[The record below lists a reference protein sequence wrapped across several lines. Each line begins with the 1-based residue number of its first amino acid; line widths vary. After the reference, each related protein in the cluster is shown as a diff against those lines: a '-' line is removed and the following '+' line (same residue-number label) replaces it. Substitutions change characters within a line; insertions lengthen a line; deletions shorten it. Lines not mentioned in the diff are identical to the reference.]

1 MSSTVRRYFAPAAPL
16 DWRSV
21 NDTRPI
27 TFPLLSTTGPP
38 LSPGSMFA
46 WISMSLLVPSV
57 LMLLTLP
64 NTFVGVVTPVCSAV
78 VEEPGYPS
86 AVTASPLVRSFAV
99 VASGT
104 VGRLFPS
111 IWRIATSVAANPVEF
126 STRAACPCGSVD
138 WATSTA
144 V

>member
-1 MSSTVRRYFAPAAPL
+1 SSSPCWNAASAGPRCALTPLAESAVLMSSTVRRYFAPAAPL

-86 AVTASPLVRSFAV
+86 AVT
-99 VASGT
+99 
-104 VGRLFPS
+104 GRLY
-111 IWRIATSVAANPVEF
+111 WLNGLLLEL
-126 STRAACPCGSVD
+126 G
-138 WATSTA
+138 
-144 V
+144 